1 MYNFVYLFFFNII
14 SFIVQANYIG
24 IKLLYIGMNIRC
36 NHKKDFHFTR
46 DLKNIFNNSHDVNLH
61 WSTML

>member
-1 MYNFVYLFFFNII
+1 MYNFLYLFFFEHH
-14 SFIVQANYIG
+14 YIYSSS
-24 IKLLYIGMNIRC
+24 KLYWHQITVHWDEYS

-61 WSTML
+61 